1 MAPWGSVARA
11 SLGYLETGR
20 GLCLVLKTLRE
31 KRVCGAENSDMA
43 TLSIKPGLR
52 CTVSDW
58 TSSNNEI
65 SVTAEHQRHLS
76 HGIRLEGRALCND
89 TANKTM
95 WDEYDSNRRLGDR
108 ISDITLWKKSLEA
121 CAEELDA
128 EMDAL
133 TLTKEAAERA
143 LAATVLPLEVTNE
156 CLTLREGRRGNEL
169 VSDPVEA
176 ELKKE
181 VEVIDK
187 AQQVL
192 QQCIEQAFKH
202 LCLLQ
207 DARHQLTLDLQ
218 HKMEALDVDMSCLSL
233 SVMSPEIS
241 LKPNPTRIPPGSTTP
256 QQWVQFSHHN
266 ITQAKEEMQASL
278 HLRENISIT
287 IAQVQNELESQRI
300 ASRFASRKRTH
311 QLEQAQQELQWQIKT
326 TQDEMNELKED
337 ILRLERDVQSK
348 MAPLKLV
355 HTRLEYRTRRPG
367 VDLCR
372 DEVQYGLVEE
382 TKELASSILALKQK
396 LAQAQDS
403 LQALQLHEARMLEDL
418 ARKQEALSLEQ
429 RSMQTRQRLNSA
441 PSESE
446 PAAALPLT
454 NSSGMHK
461 LQLKYTDSA

>member
-1 MAPWGSVARA
+1 
-11 SLGYLETGR
+11 
-20 GLCLVLKTLRE
+20 
-31 KRVCGAENSDMA
+31 MA

-58 TSSNNEI
+58 MNTNNEI
-65 SVTAEHQRHLS
+65 SVTAEQRRHLS
-76 HGIRLEGRALCND
+76 HEIRQEGRALCND
-89 TANKTM
+89 TTNKTI
-95 WDEYDSNRRLGDR
+95 WGEYDNNRRLSDR
-108 ISDITLWKKSLEA
+108 ISEVKLWKKSLEA
-121 CAEELDA
+121 CAEEVDT

-133 TLTKEAAERA
+133 TLTKEAVERA

-169 VSDPVEA
+169 LSDPVEA

-187 AQQVL
+187 AQEVL
-192 QQCIEQAFKH
+192 QQCIDQAFRH

-207 DARHQLTLDLQ
+207 EARHQLTLDLQ
-218 HKMEALDVDMSCLSL
+218 HKMEALDVDISCLSL
-233 SVMSPEIS
+233 SVTSSEIS
-241 LKPNPTRIPPGSTTP
+241 LKPNPTRVPPGSTTP
-256 QQWVQFSHHN
+256 QQWVQFSQNN

-278 HLRENISIT
+278 HLRENINIT
-287 IAQVQNELESQRI
+287 IAEVQNELESQRT
-300 ASRFASRKRTH
+300 ATRFAFRKHTH
-311 QLEQAQQELQWQIKT
+311 QLEQAHQELQWQIKT
-326 TQDEMNELKED
+326 TQDEINELKED
-337 ILRLERDVQSK
+337 ILRLERDMQSK

-367 VDLCR
+367 TDLCR
-372 DEVQYGLVEE
+372 DEVQHGLVEE
-382 TKELASSILALKQK
+382 TRQLASSILVLKQK

-418 ARKQEALSLEQ
+418 VRKQEALSLEQ

-441 PSESE
+441 QKESE
-446 PAAALPLT
+446 PSAVSPLT

>member
-1 MAPWGSVARA
+1 
-11 SLGYLETGR
+11 
-20 GLCLVLKTLRE
+20 
-31 KRVCGAENSDMA
+31 MA

-58 TSSNNEI
+58 MNTNNEI
-65 SVTAEHQRHLS
+65 SVTAEQRRHLS
-76 HGIRLEGRALCND
+76 HEIRQEGRALCND
-89 TANKTM
+89 TTNKTI
-95 WDEYDSNRRLGDR
+95 WGEYDNNRRLSDR
-108 ISDITLWKKSLEA
+108 ISEVKLWKKSLEA
-121 CAEELDA
+121 CAEEVDT

-133 TLTKEAAERA
+133 TLTKEAVERA

-169 VSDPVEA
+169 LSDPVEA

-187 AQQVL
+187 AQEVL
-192 QQCIEQAFKH
+192 QQCIDQAFRH

-207 DARHQLTLDLQ
+207 EARHQLTLDLQ
-218 HKMEALDVDMSCLSL
+218 HKMQALDVDISCLSL
-233 SVMSPEIS
+233 SVTSSEIS
-241 LKPNPTRIPPGSTTP
+241 LKPNPTRVPPGSTTP
-256 QQWVQFSHHN
+256 QQWVQFSQNN

-278 HLRENISIT
+278 HLRENINIT
-287 IAQVQNELESQRI
+287 IAEVQNELESQRI
-300 ASRFASRKRTH
+300 ATRFAFRKRTH
-311 QLEQAQQELQWQIKT
+311 QLEQAHQELQWQIKT
-326 TQDEMNELKED
+326 TQDEINELKED
-337 ILRLERDVQSK
+337 ILRLERDMQSK

-367 VDLCR
+367 TDLCR
-372 DEVQYGLVEE
+372 DEVQHGLVEE
-382 TKELASSILALKQK
+382 TRQLASSILVLKQK

-418 ARKQEALSLEQ
+418 VRKQEALSLEQ

-441 PSESE
+441 QKESE
-446 PAAALPLT
+446 PSAVSPLT

>member
-1 MAPWGSVARA
+1 
-11 SLGYLETGR
+11 
-20 GLCLVLKTLRE
+20 
-31 KRVCGAENSDMA
+31 MA

-58 TSSNNEI
+58 MNTNNEI
-65 SVTAEHQRHLS
+65 SVTAEQRRHLS
-76 HGIRLEGRALCND
+76 HEIRQEGRALCND
-89 TANKTM
+89 TTNKTI
-95 WDEYDSNRRLGDR
+95 WGEYDNNRRLSDR
-108 ISDITLWKKSLEA
+108 ISEVKLWKKSLEA
-121 CAEELDA
+121 CAEEVDT

-133 TLTKEAAERA
+133 TLTKEAVERA

-169 VSDPVEA
+169 LSDPVEA

-187 AQQVL
+187 AQEVL
-192 QQCIEQAFKH
+192 QQCIDQAFRH

-207 DARHQLTLDLQ
+207 EARHQLTLDLQ
-218 HKMEALDVDMSCLSL
+218 HKMQALDVDISCLSL
-233 SVMSPEIS
+233 SVTSSEIS
-241 LKPNPTRIPPGSTTP
+241 LKPNPTRVPPGSTTP
-256 QQWVQFSHHN
+256 QQWVQFSQNN

-278 HLRENISIT
+278 HLRENINIT
-287 IAQVQNELESQRI
+287 IAEVQNELESQRI
-300 ASRFASRKRTH
+300 ATRFAFRKRTH
-311 QLEQAQQELQWQIKT
+311 QLEQAHQELQWQIKT
-326 TQDEMNELKED
+326 VNCLYQCPSHPCLTDSFNSSRSGSICPVRQTQDEINELKED
-337 ILRLERDVQSK
+337 ILRLERDMQSK

-367 VDLCR
+367 TDLCR
-372 DEVQYGLVEE
+372 DEVQHGLVEE
-382 TKELASSILALKQK
+382 TRQLASSILVLKQK

-418 ARKQEALSLEQ
+418 VRKQEALSLEQ

-441 PSESE
+441 QKESE
-446 PAAALPLT
+446 PSAVSPLT

>member
-1 MAPWGSVARA
+1 
-11 SLGYLETGR
+11 
-20 GLCLVLKTLRE
+20 
-31 KRVCGAENSDMA
+31 MA
-43 TLSIKPGLR
+43 TLGIKPGLR

-58 TSSNNEI
+58 MNSNNEL
-65 SVTAEHQRHLS
+65 SVTAEQRRHLS
-76 HGIRLEGRALCND
+76 HEIRLEGRALCNE
-89 TANKTM
+89 TTNKTL
-95 WDEYDSNRRLGDR
+95 WGEYDSNRQLNDR
-108 ISDITLWKKSLEA
+108 IGDITLWKKSLEA
-121 CAEELDA
+121 CAEELDK

-133 TLTKEAAERA
+133 TLAKEAAERA

-181 VEVIDK
+181 VEVINK

-192 QQCIEQAFKH
+192 QEYIDQAFKQ

-207 DARHQLTLDLQ
+207 EARHQLTLDLQ
-218 HKMEALDVDMSCLSL
+218 HKMEALDVDLSCLSL
-233 SVMSPEIS
+233 SVTSSEIS
-241 LKPNPTRIPPGSTTP
+241 LKPNPTRVPPGSTTP

-287 IAQVQNELESQRI
+287 ISQVQNELEFQRI
-300 ASRFASRKRTH
+300 ATRFTFRKRIH
-311 QLEQAQQELQWQIKT
+311 QLEQAHQELQWQIKT
-326 TQDEMNELKED
+326 TQDEINELKED
-337 ILRLERDVQSK
+337 ILRLERDRQAK

-367 VDLCR
+367 MDLCR

-382 TKELASSILALKQK
+382 TKQLSSSILALKQK

-403 LQALQLHEARMLEDL
+403 LQALQLHEARMLEAL
-418 ARKQEALSLEQ
+418 VHKQEALSLEQ
-429 RSMQTRQRLNSA
+429 QSMQTRQRLNSA
-441 PSESE
+441 QNGFEPS
-446 PAAALPLT
+446 AVLPLT

-461 LQLKYTDSA
+461 LPLNYTGSA